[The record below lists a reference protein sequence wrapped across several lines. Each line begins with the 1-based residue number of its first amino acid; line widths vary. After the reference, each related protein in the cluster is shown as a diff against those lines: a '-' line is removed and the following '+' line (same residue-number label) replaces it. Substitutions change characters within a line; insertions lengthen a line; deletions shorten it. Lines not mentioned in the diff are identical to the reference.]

1 MTKPTV
7 EEILELYDKTD
18 KIYIESKLGEA
29 FSEDTRFYELDFLN
43 DLNIPAEFK
52 KDATVLPT
60 GRDRLDSLVDHTD
73 ISHARIFV
81 NKKNTSETSRDSAE
95 MLRKFGLGLIH
106 RTNVESDISPLR
118 VSAKHYWLHGASWI
132 KTVWDA
138 DNWIDRPFKKDNES
152 EDDWASR
159 IDEWRDK
166 THNSLPIVIQ
176 AINPANIRPDPYHN
190 GRLYVF
196 EVRKKLVYDVKNSKF
211 GEGWSNPEK
220 KGNDAEV
227 EWIEYTD
234 KNYRCILIDREPVWK
249 KFGGVIE
256 HKYGFIPYTLIE
268 TGLGNVD
275 VDANPVKR
283 YVGILRYMKKL
294 LISQSSIYSMCDILT
309 KMETMIG
316 GYITG
321 ADAGTIGKIN
331 QAYGKWFP
339 VGNKDVKFNR
349 WERNLSPDKAYQH
362 LAQITDMIDIHSSP
376 RSMMGLGEQ
385 GVRSGADRQLVLAE
399 AQSKLNY
406 SKDAFANGW
415 AQVLTKCAK
424 LVKNVIPGDF
434 EIWTRTPSDEFD
446 MVIKKGL
453 FKEPFNFYVEFAP
466 LDEQDEYRRHEDL
479 MRMYQSGVYT
489 LEHARSKLS
498 DVDVKALEKQQLKE
512 ALKNSEVFMQMLMQA
527 FAPMFGKALMDAGLL
542 PMPSQAQGQQQA
554 GAPQPQQTSMVGRGT
569 PQIPN
574 RAQPGSAGQMQNQI
588 KSQYGTNPKG
598 MQGRG
603 GGGNTMFGV

>member
-1 MTKPTV
+1 
-7 EEILELYDKTD
+7 
-18 KIYIESKLGEA
+18 
-29 FSEDTRFYELDFLN
+29 
-43 DLNIPAEFK
+43 
-52 KDATVLPT
+52 
-60 GRDRLDSLVDHTD
+60 
-73 ISHARIFV
+73 
-81 NKKNTSETSRDSAE
+81 
-95 MLRKFGLGLIH
+95 
-106 RTNVESDISPLR
+106 
-118 VSAKHYWLHGASWI
+118 
-132 KTVWDA
+132 
-138 DNWIDRPFKKDNES
+138 
-152 EDDWASR
+152 
-159 IDEWRDK
+159 
-166 THNSLPIVIQ
+166 
-176 AINPANIRPDPYHN
+176 
-190 GRLYVF
+190 
-196 EVRKKLVYDVKNSKF
+196 
-211 GEGWSNPEK
+211 
-220 KGNDAEV
+220 
-227 EWIEYTD
+227 
-234 KNYRCILIDREPVWK
+234 
-249 KFGGVIE
+249 
-256 HKYGFIPYTLIE
+256 
-268 TGLGNVD
+268 
-275 VDANPVKR
+275 
-283 YVGILRYMKKL
+283 
-294 LISQSSIYSMCDILT
+294 
-309 KMETMIG
+309 METMIG